1 MTILL
6 FHPLASVKNHKGFAR
21 MSVKSDMVI
30 RLSLHAEES
39 MHHRSFSKSAFRV
52 ILLLISCFFLLTIFA
67 CSDSGQRPAKNLEAS
82 VDIKMVRYH
91 QLMLQKIAD
100 SNNGNRFP
108 GSPGFEQSVQ
118 YVKGWLEY
126 SGYKPVIQEFDFP
139 VYKDISAPVL
149 NQVTPDSVI
158 YPSDVPNG
166 FITVGYSG
174 SGDVTAAV
182 QPVDLIIPMA
192 AGNPPNTCTSGC
204 ETSDFAGFIPG
215 RIALLQRGSCSFGVK
230 AANAQAAGAVGVII
244 MNEGQPDR
252 TDATRSTLGSYNITV
267 PVVSLNYNIGAE
279 LYNLI
284 NTGMT
289 VSVNLKVDGALETLK
304 TFNIIADTPGGDDN
318 HTVVLGA
325 HLDSVSNGPGI
336 NDNGSGSAAI
346 LEVACKMGIMHIEPG
361 YKVRFVFFSAEEEGL
376 LGSEYYVSH
385 LSSAELAKIS
395 MYLNFDMLASP
406 NYVRYVYD
414 GDGSDSPNP
423 GPPGSEHI
431 EKLFNDYFAA
441 CSLPTDPTVIA
452 GSSDHGPFA
461 ERNIPVGGIYSG
473 SSEIKSEEQVIKYGG
488 TAGEPCDPNY
498 HTPDDTEANLNYTIE
513 EQMLK
518 AIAYS
523 VSFYSFTLLD
533 TQMASN
539 AHKAKNEQVYH
550 STYKGPFAVE

>member
-1 MTILL
+1 M
-6 FHPLASVKNHKGFAR
+6 R
-21 MSVKSDMVI
+21 
-30 RLSLHAEES
+30 
-39 MHHRSFSKSAFRV
+39 HRSFSKSAFRV
-52 ILLLISCFFLLTIFA
+52 VLSLTAGLFLLTIFA
-67 CSDSGQRPAKNLEAS
+67 CSDSGQSPTRNLETS
-82 VDIKMVRYH
+82 VDIRMVQYH

-108 GSPGFEQSVQ
+108 GTPGFEQSVL
-118 YVKGWLEY
+118 YVKGWLEF
-126 SGYKPVIQEFDFP
+126 SGYKPVIQEFDLP
-139 VYKDISAPVL
+139 IYKDLSVPVL
-149 NQVTPDSVI
+149 NQVTPNSVI
-158 YPSDVPNG
+158 YPPDVPNG
-166 FITVGYSG
+166 FMSFNYSG
-174 SGDVTAAV
+174 SGDVTGAV
-182 QPVDLIIPMA
+182 QPVDLIIPMSA
-192 AGNPPNTCTSGC
+192 DNPPNTCTSGC
-204 ETSDFAGFIPG
+204 ETSDFIGFVPG
-215 RIALLQRGSCSFGVK
+215 RIALLQRGTCSYGVK
-230 AANAQAAGAVGVII
+230 AANAQAAGAAGVII
-244 MNEGQPDR
+244 MNEGQLGR
-252 TDATRSTLGSYNITV
+252 TDAARSTLGSQNITV
-267 PVVSLNYNIGAE
+267 PVVYLNYNTGVE

-289 VSVNLKVDGALETLK
+289 ASVNLKVDGALETLK
-304 TFNIIADTPGGDDN
+304 TCNIIADTPGGDDN

-325 HLDSVSNGPGI
+325 HLDSVSNGPGV

-346 LEVACKMGIMHIEPG
+346 LEVACKMGLLHIEPG

-414 GDGSDSPNP
+414 GDGSDSPNA

-431 EKLFNDYFAA
+431 EKLFNDYFTAG
-441 CSLPTDPTVIA
+441 SLPTDPTVIA

-461 ERNIPVGGIYSG
+461 DRNIPVGGIYAG
-473 SSEIKSEEQVIKYGG
+473 SSEIKSEEQVMKYGG
-488 TAGEPCDPNY
+488 TAGDHCDPNY

-523 VSFYSFTLLD
+523 VSFYSYTLLD

-539 AHKAKNEQVYH
+539 ALKARNEQVYR
-550 STYKGPFAVE
+550 STYKGPFAIE

>member
-1 MTILL
+1 
-6 FHPLASVKNHKGFAR
+6 
-21 MSVKSDMVI
+21 
-30 RLSLHAEES
+30 
-39 MHHRSFSKSAFRV
+39 MHHGSFSKSTFRIV
-52 ILLLISCFFLLTIFA
+52 SSLTASLFLLTIFA
-67 CSDSGQRPAKNLEAS
+67 CSDSGQSPTKNLETS
-82 VDIKMVRYH
+82 VDIRMVQYH

-108 GSPGFEQSVQ
+108 GTPGFEQSVQ
-118 YVKGWLEY
+118 YVKGWLEF

-139 VYKDISAPVL
+139 IFKEVSEPVL

-158 YPSDVPNG
+158 YPPNNPNG
-166 FITVGYSG
+166 FITFDFSG
-174 SGDVTAAV
+174 NGDVTAAV
-182 QPVDLIIPMA
+182 KPVDLIIPMA
-192 AGNPPNTCTSGC
+192 ADNPPNTCTSGC
-204 ETSDFAGFIPG
+204 ETSDFTGFIPG
-215 RIALLQRGSCSFGVK
+215 RIALLQRGGCSFGIK
-230 AANAQAAGAVGVII
+230 AANAQAAGAAGVII

-252 TDATRSTLGSYNITV
+252 TDAVRFTLGSLNITV
-267 PVVSLNYNIGAE
+267 PVVSLNYNIGVE

-289 VSVNLKVDGALETLK
+289 VSVNLKVDGALDTLK

-318 HTVVLGA
+318 HTVVVGA
-325 HLDSVSNGPGI
+325 HLDSVANGSGI

-346 LEVACKMGIMHIEPG
+346 LEVACKMGLLHIEPG
-361 YKVRFVFFSAEEEGL
+361 YKVRFAFFSAEEEGL

-406 NYVRYVYD
+406 NYVRFVYD

-423 GPPGSEHI
+423 GPPGSEQI

-441 CSLPTDPTVIA
+441 GSLPIDPTAID

-461 ERNIPVGGIYSG
+461 DRNIPVGGIYSG
-473 SSEIKSEEQVIKYGG
+473 SSEIKTEEQVIRYGG

-498 HTPDDTEANLNYTIE
+498 HTPGDIEVNLNYIIE

-523 VSFYSFTLLD
+523 VNTFSNTLPD
-533 TQMASN
+533 MQMTSN
-539 AHKAKNEQVYH
+539 ALKAKNEQVYR
-550 STYKGPFAVE
+550 STYKGPLAIE